1 MDNCIAVTGNLLAR
15 IKIGHTDQ
23 FLMDN
28 ILSHPE
34 HPSLLAVSD
43 TLSKYQIE
51 NLPVKVDG
59 HKLHE
64 LPLPCIVQLSDHG
77 GMFHVLA
84 HYTEEESIYI
94 NDKGKEVSIP
104 TEDFLTR
111 WTGICL
117 LAEANNLS
125 GEPGIEKK
133 LAEKRTMGA
142 LTWMGIFF
150 FLIWGIWN
158 FVDSPYSNGP
168 SSLFLGGYALL
179 KLVGLGMGTMLL
191 WYEVDKYNPTLQ
203 SFCSGGKKVNCDS
216 VLNSKY
222 AKVFDGKLSLGS
234 IGFSYFYGTFFFLLI
249 NGFSETSLAP
259 LAYLS
264 FAALPMVVL
273 SAYYQ
278 GVAIKQWCKFCIVV
292 QAVLLMEA
300 VIAFLGGF
308 HLFDMELESLS
319 LLLALLLIPIPLW
332 KWLKPLLEGKKE
344 VNLHRRGLK
353 KIKNNPDVF
362 HGLLSKTRETTRDAS
377 GLGITFRNKNAKY
390 DVLKVCNPYCG
401 PCARAHPILDE
412 LVNDNKINL
421 QILFTATTD
430 ENDYRAKPVRHF
442 LAVDSKGDEKGTQRA
457 LDAWYLAKN
466 RDYDIFSQKY
476 PMNGE
481 LEAQSEKIEAM
492 RQWCEAERITHT
504 PTIFING
511 HELPKEYGV
520 EDLREVLNF

>member
-59 HKLHE
+59 HKLHK

-150 FLIWGIWN
+150 FLFWGIRK
-158 FVDSPYSNGP
+158 FVDSSQSCCA
-168 SSLFLGGYALL
+168 SSCLLSGYALL
-179 KLVGLGMGTMLL
+179 KKVEHCMVTVLL
-191 WYEVDKYNPTLQ
+191 WYEVDKFNPT
-203 SFCSGGKKVNCDS
+203 
-216 VLNSKY
+216 
-222 AKVFDGKLSLGS
+222 
-234 IGFSYFYGTFFFLLI
+234 
-249 NGFSETSLAP
+249 
-259 LAYLS
+259 
-264 FAALPMVVL
+264 
-273 SAYYQ
+273 
-278 GVAIKQWCKFCIVV
+278 
-292 QAVLLMEA
+292 
-300 VIAFLGGF
+300 
-308 HLFDMELESLS
+308 
-319 LLLALLLIPIPLW
+319 
-332 KWLKPLLEGKKE
+332 
-344 VNLHRRGLK
+344 
-353 KIKNNPDVF
+353 
-362 HGLLSKTRETTRDAS
+362 
-377 GLGITFRNKNAKY
+377 
-390 DVLKVCNPYCG
+390 
-401 PCARAHPILDE
+401 
-412 LVNDNKINL
+412 
-421 QILFTATTD
+421 
-430 ENDYRAKPVRHF
+430 
-442 LAVDSKGDEKGTQRA
+442 
-457 LDAWYLAKN
+457 
-466 RDYDIFSQKY
+466 
-476 PMNGE
+476 
-481 LEAQSEKIEAM
+481 
-492 RQWCEAERITHT
+492 
-504 PTIFING
+504 
-511 HELPKEYGV
+511 
-520 EDLREVLNF
+520 